1 MRQQS
6 AAVRPISDLQMI
18 PQNMQSVP
26 GRLIKE
32 AFSGKLIPTVKKF
45 REMRYKTMGRTIKG
59 KLTVSVICMVVV
71 SILLTTV
78 GIVIVAGKRL
88 MKDQT
93 EALQIYADKY
103 AEEINTWIENEKML
117 AEGAANCIEAAQNV
131 DKEFIQSVMN
141 TYAAGRSELLNL
153 YCGTKE
159 SLFIQSNAE
168 AEIPEG
174 YDPVQRG
181 WYQQAAE
188 AGTVIVTDPYWD
200 VLTNQMCTT
209 IAAPVYIEGGLSGVI
224 GLDVTLGTVTDLT
237 ASIDFAEGVY
247 GFLADSG
254 GRYVAHRNKDFEPS
268 EDNAVNVTDIMPGLA
283 GLINGEDSGVTE
295 LTDYDG
301 SKCYFATADIE
312 SSQWKMGVVVPTA
325 NVRSSLIA
333 MIGVA
338 VAVALLIT
346 VLVAVTMAGLIGK
359 TLEPVQMLKQF
370 ASGDFSENVV
380 SEKGIPKE
388 YKDETEQ
395 IRTAT
400 REVRQQIRGII
411 LNTKQE
417 AESIGTI
424 AEGTSA
430 KMTVL
435 TNDISEIADSTVQVL
450 KQTTEAKE
458 LAEKIKSTG
467 QELCVAVEAVA
478 QKAGEAARQSGDIM
492 ERAGKQHENSEASSA
507 EAVTLYQ
514 ETKEELEQA
523 IADSQKVREIDTLT
537 EEILSISSQTNLLA
551 LNASIEAARAGD
563 AGKGF
568 AVVADEIRQ
577 LADHSKV
584 AVDKIRK
591 VTEGVVR
598 NVSFLS
604 QSSGRLLE
612 FMNDKVMA
620 DYQSMTRLAE
630 MYEQDAAFYS
640 SISGDLGSASAEMS
654 VGITGINQ
662 YILAVAE
669 LIGAIAE
676 YMQVM
681 KQSAENSDENS
692 KAVLAQMEELSGL
705 SEILNQTVASFKV

>member
-1 MRQQS
+1 MAVFLRQQS

-705 SEILNQTVASFKV
+705 RDRKSVV

>member
-1 MRQQS
+1 
-6 AAVRPISDLQMI
+6 
-18 PQNMQSVP
+18 
-26 GRLIKE
+26 
-32 AFSGKLIPTVKKF
+32 
-45 REMRYKTMGRTIKG
+45 MGRTIKG
-59 KLTVSVICMVVV
+59 KLTTSVICMVVA

-78 GIVIVAGKRL
+78 GIVIIAGKRL
-88 MKDQT
+88 IQDQT

-117 AEGAANCIEAAQNV
+117 AQGAANCIEAAQNV
-131 DKEFIQSVMN
+131 DGDFIQSVMN
-141 TYAAGRSELLNL
+141 TYAEGRSELLNL
-153 YCGTKE
+153 YCGTKD

-181 WYQQAAE
+181 WYQQAAA

-209 IAAPVYIEGGLSGVI
+209 IAAPVYIEGGLSAVI

-237 ASIDFAEGVY
+237 SSIDFAEGVY
-247 GFLADSG
+247 GFLADRSG
-254 GRYVAHRNKDFEPS
+254 QYVAHQNKEFEPS
-268 EDNAVNVTDIMPGLA
+268 EDNAVAVTDIMPGLA
-283 GLINGEDSGVTE
+283 GLINGEDNSVIE

-301 SKCYFATADIE
+301 SKCYFATADITG
-312 SSQWKMGVVVPTA
+312 SQWKMGVVVPTA
-325 NVRSSLIA
+325 NVRSSLMV

-338 VAVALLIT
+338 VIIAFLIT

-359 TLEPVQMLKQF
+359 MLEPIQMLKQF

-388 YKDETEQ
+388 YKNETEQ

-400 REVRQQIRGII
+400 REVKQQIRGII

-417 AESIGTI
+417 AGSIGTI
-424 AEGTSA
+424 AESTSA
-430 KMTVL
+430 RMTVL
-435 TNDISEIADSTVQVL
+435 TNDISGIADSTVQVL

-467 QELCVAVEAVA
+467 QELGLAVEAVA
-478 QKAGEAARQSGDIM
+478 KKAGEAAKQSGDIM
-492 ERAGKQHENSEASSA
+492 ERAGKQHENSEASSK
-507 EAVTLYQ
+507 EAVVLYQ
-514 ETKEELEQA
+514 DTKKELEQA
-523 IADSQKVREIDTLT
+523 ISDSQKVREIDTLT

-591 VTEGVVR
+591 VTEGVVQ

-620 DYQSMTRLAE
+620 DYAGMTRLAE

-654 VGITGINQ
+654 AGITGINE

-669 LIGAIAE
+669 LVGAIAE

-681 KQSAENSDENS
+681 KQSAEDSDENS
-692 KAVLAQMEELSGL
+692 KSVLAQMEELSSL